1 MHIHIGNL
9 RSKSLSISKRKRVAA
24 LKRYSQKQVRR
35 ALLNAK
41 ASLEIEGYLF
51 TPQEDQL
58 LWERADGEL
67 KYSEFLARAKEIAKN
82 V

>member
-1 MHIHIGNL
+1 MHIHVVSL
-9 RSKSLSISKRKRVAA
+9 RSKRFLIRKRVAVM
-24 LKRYSQKQVRR
+24 KRYSQKQVRR

-58 LWERADGEL
+58 LLERAEGKL
-67 KYSEFLARAKEIAKN
+67 KYTEFLARAKEIAKN